1 MLIQYGSP
9 SKNMTVSRQNHLR
22 QVPGLTLVEIL
33 VVVAVLGV
41 LAALL
46 MPVIGGMR
54 DRAMRSEALS
64 NLRQIHAAFCSFSSD
79 SNMELPIGYQESN
92 ASLNRPFVYWQA
104 QLVQKGYLGEPD
116 KPAKSEKQPI
126 ETRYSVL
133 GSPRQRRN
141 HPTLLDQGRYNT
153 FSGNWGVLLGNF
165 GNNPDRQRP
174 RTVNFERPS
183 KTLLV
188 SEGSTHSKPNANFNP
203 MIYGGNP
210 RTYPNYVTKALTPEA
225 NDKVACLFV
234 DGHVE
239 ELAYS
244 EFPLQTTP
252 TKSDAWYFWV
262 GRE

>member
-1 MLIQYGSP
+1 M
-9 SKNMTVSRQNHLR
+9 
-22 QVPGLTLVEIL
+22 VEVL
-33 VVVAVLGV
+33 VVVAILGI

-46 MPVIGGMR
+46 MPVIGGIR
-54 DRAMRSEALS
+54 DRALRNEALS
-64 NLRQIHAAFCSFSSD
+64 NLRQIHAAFSSFSAD

-104 QLVQKGYLGEPD
+104 QLVQKGYLGKAD
-116 KPAKSEKQPI
+116 QPAKSENQPI

-141 HPTLLDQGRYNT
+141 HPTLLSEGRYNT
-153 FSGNWGVLLGNF
+153 FGGNWDVLLGNF
-165 GNNPDRQRP
+165 GSNPDSQRP
-174 RTVNFERPS
+174 RMVNFERPS

-188 SEGSTHSKPNANFNP
+188 CEGSTHSKPAARFNP
-203 MIYGGNP
+203 MIYGGNTK
-210 RTYPNYVTKALTPEA
+210 TYPNYITKALTPKA
-225 NDKVACLFV
+225 ADKVACLFV

-244 EFPLQTTP
+244 DFPVERTP
-252 TKSDAWYFWV
+252 RKSDAWYFWV